1 MGTQVSE
8 IASTT
13 AIEPAPDQTPRRHLM
28 MAAFST
34 AEQIVSQLH
43 AVPTDVDVHSDLVG
57 VYRIRLYF
65 SQDRAGVLEF
75 ARTFD
80 AEVVGAARYTGAGE
94 YFEARTRHQGIDVV
108 AWSILG
114 GEPVEDDQA
123 PAAEDDTAPAE
134 AALAEQAV
142 EA

>member
-8 IASTT
+8 TASTT
-13 AIEPAPDQTPRRHLM
+13 AIEPATDQTPRRHLM

-65 SQDRAGVLEF
+65 SQDRVGVMEF
-75 ARTFD
+75 AATFD
-80 AEVVGAARYTGAGE
+80 AEVTGAISYTGAGE
-94 YFEARTRHQGIDVV
+94 YFEARTRYQDVEVV
-108 AWSILG
+108 AWSIPG
-114 GEPVEDDQA
+114 GEPLEDDETS
-123 PAAEDDTAPAE
+123 AAEDDETPAE
-134 AALAEQAV
+134 APLAEQAA